1 MISPVLC
8 YRQVVEEYQQLS
20 VVLLQQSILFQQN
33 VLLKLGQSTP
43 GVEIDLVMY
52 INIYLI
58 TLSAKL
64 QNQFHYQ
71 QYTEI

>member
-20 VVLLQQSILFQQN
+20 VVLLQQSILLQQN

-64 QNQFHYQ
+64 QNQLHYQ